1 MQNEGLEL
9 VHHIRGQIQAF
20 QMTDE
25 DTSLLFKIQLS
36 IIGDNL
42 IEFINLILTK
52 LKVSV
57 IQRNNEQCLCSWFF
71 QYEIRFYLDLHFR
84 VVETNFEI
92 ISIIHYEEN
101 ENDSDNDTASE
112 NEDYHVNPIR
122 NHYDYDDYE
131 DYDDGFY

>member
-9 VHHIRGQIQAF
+9 VELIRGQIQTF

-25 DTSLLFKIQLS
+25 DTSILFKIQLS

-42 IEFINLILTK
+42 IEFINLLLTK

-57 IQRNNEQCLCSWFF
+57 IQRNNEQCLCEWFF

-92 ISIIHYEEN
+92 ISIIHYEEK
-101 ENDSDNDTASE
+101 EDDSGNDTASE
-112 NEDYHVNPIR
+112 NEEYHVSSIR
-122 NHYDYDDYE
+122 NHYDYDDY
-131 DYDDGFY
+131 DDGFY